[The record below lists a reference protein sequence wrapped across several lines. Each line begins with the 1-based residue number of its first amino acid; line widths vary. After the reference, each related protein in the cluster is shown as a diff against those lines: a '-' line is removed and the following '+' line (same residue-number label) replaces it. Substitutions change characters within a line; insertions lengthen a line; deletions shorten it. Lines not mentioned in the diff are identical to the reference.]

1 MKTQNSRQEKEE
13 MEQKA
18 KQFFREQAKKADMLG
33 FDSGWEFFKQS
44 FSANSANIKIP
55 LQVVEDMNQ
64 RLVEI
69 KRVGSNLQLF
79 YHFGSPTLGVS
90 CDSASIYTKSID
102 KVNIKPVLTEAMYD
116 PLSCIDK
123 FRNMMHSSA
132 SAPPKTPRDF
142 ARLFWIVSLLEAAD
156 EYISNYIIMNGG
168 LPTFVEEFNGLR
180 VNEDPQNAEE
190 ILTSALA
197 MIRDLIKTDVEAL
210 KEKAGD
216 FLEVSVSYSG
226 ASMPLLVCSNMD
238 HANRVA
244 NRMKSMLDSDNA
256 RLVDTYTA
264 ADVGSPVQIIN
275 NTSWHARFGRF
286 NNILQ
291 EYMISTGLVER
302 DEVMP

>member
-1 MKTQNSRQEKEE
+1 MSREKDSSMEE

-18 KQFFREQAKKADMLG
+18 KQFLYEQAKKANMHDLN
-33 FDSGWEFFKQS
+33 SGWELFKKA
-44 FSANSANIKIP
+44 FSANYNNIKIP

-102 KVNIKPVLTEAMYD
+102 KIDIKPVLTEHMHCL
-116 PLSCIDK
+116 LSCAAK
-123 FRNMMHSSA
+123 FKTIMA
-132 SAPPKTPRDF
+132 IEKPPVTPQDF
-142 ARLFWIVSLLEAAD
+142 AQIYWAVTLLGMIEENFASRGVFPD
-156 EYISNYIIMNGG
+156 ENFAKYDLTSEN
-168 LPTFVEEFNGLR
+168 FDSFE
-180 VNEDPQNAEE
+180 VNENPQSEDE
-190 ILTSALA
+190 IVASALA
-197 MIRDLIKTDVEAL
+197 MIRDTIKADIEAL
-210 KEKAGD
+210 RDKAGD
-216 FLEVSVSYSG
+216 FIEVSVSFSG
-226 ASMPLLVCSNMD
+226 GSMPLLVCSNMD

-244 NRMKSMLDSDNA
+244 NRMRSMLDSDSP

-291 EYMISTGLVER
+291 EYMISTGLT
-302 DEVMP
+302 DEVVL